1 MGDLLITES
10 SGREVDGK
18 HSGSIPTMAI
28 VSARGGMTDL
38 LVAVVD
44 SALQDINQAEVELDR
59 ALEGQLSILNE
70 LAPSDITAP
79 IEERMRKD
87 AKDILSVVQ
96 SLRMIRSVPP
106 SVMEVVTG
114 FGEIWSA
121 QTLYAYLKNKGVKT
135 AWLDARDVLIVKS
148 NSNAGLG
155 DKGSASSTGGVVP
168 LWVDTATKMEEWWN
182 TEGKK
187 EGVNEMKDDGS
198 LPEGDDD

>member
-70 LAPSDITAP
+70 LAPSEITAP

-121 QTLYAYLKNKGVKT
+121 QTLYAYLKHKGVKT
-135 AWLDARDVLIVKS
+135 AWLDARDVLIVR
-148 NSNAGLG
+148 
-155 DKGSASSTGGVVP
+155 
-168 LWVDTATKMEEWWN
+168 
-182 TEGKK
+182 
-187 EGVNEMKDDGS
+187 S
-198 LPEGDDD
+198 LHIIYDI